1 MGVAVPALY
10 TEFCDRVGFQ
20 LTEGQRAFA
29 RVAFD
34 GEEPEDVHG
43 SELFFGPVKRIPPLC
58 RKLLIAVC
66 GGRAGKTLLCA
77 YRLLHLG
84 LTVPLHLRPGEQ
96 AAGLFM
102 APDLE
107 RARQGLRY
115 ASGIA
120 NASPAIKKLI
130 VRDTVDVL
138 AIQRPDGHVVTL
150 EAAAASRG
158 GLTGRGKVLVGVV
171 MDEAAFFRDKD
182 SGVVND
188 AEIFKAV
195 RPRIAPDGQLMVPS
209 TPFLPSGVLYEFY
222 ESDYG
227 KPKNALVAHAP
238 THLLNPSPHILEQI
252 ASERE
257 RDPENAKR
265 EFDAEFVSGGLSNYF
280 DPDVIKSSAKSID
293 LGRDAA
299 PGAEL
304 AACLDAGFRSDS
316 SALAI
321 VQRVSDVVSV
331 LDILELRPEP
341 GKPLKP
347 SVVCAAFAERLQRY
361 GLERVAADAFY
372 VEAIREYMSAADIAV
387 DELPTGATGKAEQFS
402 GARTYLHEHRLELP
416 QHAGLLRDLRGI
428 VSRPAPGGGLTIMS
442 PRRAAGGHGDIASAL
457 VGAIWQLGPVVEA
470 TPSKPSPDPGSA
482 DWYDAL
488 IARRRAEMEADS
500 MDDAF

>member
-1 MGVAVPALY
+1 MPALY

-20 LTEGQRAFA
+20 LTEGQRIFA

-43 SELFFGPVKRIPPLC
+43 SELFFGPIKRIPPLC

-130 VRDTVDVL
+130 VRDTVDTL
-138 AIQRPDGHVVTL
+138 AIRRPDGHVVTL

-195 RPRIAPDGQLMVPS
+195 RPRIAPDGQLLVPS
-209 TPFLPSGVLYEFY
+209 TPFLPSGVLYEFF

-280 DPDVIKSSAKSID
+280 DPEVIKSSAKLLG
-293 LGRDAA
+293 LGREAT

-321 VQRVSDVVSV
+321 VQRVGDVVSV
-331 LDILELRPEP
+331 LDLLELRPEP

-347 SVVCAAFAERLQRY
+347 SAVCAAFAERLQRY
-361 GLERVAADAFY
+361 AIERVAADAFY
-372 VEAIREYMSAADIAV
+372 VEAIREYLASADIAV
-387 DELPTGATGKAEQFS
+387 DELPAGNTGKAEQFS
-402 GARTYLHEHRLELP
+402 GTRTYLHERRLELP
-416 QHAGLLRDLRGI
+416 QHPGLLRDLRGI
-428 VSRPAPGGGLTIMS
+428 VSRPAPGGGLTITS
-442 PRRAAGGHGDIASAL
+442 PRRATGGHGDIASAL
-457 VGAIWQLGPVVEA
+457 VGAIWQLGPDTVEVA
-470 TPSKPSPDPGSA
+470 EEPTPVRGSREWA
-482 DWYDAL
+482 DQWVREQREKMRL
-488 IARRRAEMEADS
+488 EA
-500 MDDAF
+500 MDDGF